1 MISNT
6 DARKMLA
13 QIDAVEAE
21 LNLMTNRIQV
31 LTAEMERLREKLL

>member
-21 LNLMTNRIQV
+21 LNLMTKRIQV